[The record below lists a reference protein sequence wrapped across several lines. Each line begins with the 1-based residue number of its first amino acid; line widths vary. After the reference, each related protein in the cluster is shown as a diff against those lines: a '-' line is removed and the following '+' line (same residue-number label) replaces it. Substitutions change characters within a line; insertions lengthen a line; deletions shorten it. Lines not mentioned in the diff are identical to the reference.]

1 MRRSLPAGSWLQ
13 DGSLRLRDTPM
24 ILMYHGVAD
33 VTEDPNRLCVSP
45 ARFAG
50 QMAGLARLGL
60 RGVGIGAL
68 VEAMRAGRQRGLVG
82 ITFDDGYVSVLDA
95 ALPVLRRH
103 GFGATAYIISDRI
116 GGTNVWDEGPVWPLM
131 TADQLRELAA
141 AGIEIGSHA
150 ATHMHL
156 AEATPE
162 QLAAE
167 VSGSKARL
175 AGLLGTEIRSFA
187 YPYGSMN
194 AAARQAVRDAGYEHA
209 CAVEASL
216 PEMGLMALPRIY
228 VGQQDDAMRLA
239 AKRVLYRGRIALS
252 SRPRATGP
260 HSPQRENS
268 MKVLHVITGLD
279 AGGAEL
285 QLAMI
290 LRRTRH
296 QSDVVTLYNPG
307 PVAEMIRARG
317 TSVRDI
323 GMQRNTELPAL
334 LRLRKLIKD
343 GQYDVVHTHLYRAQI
358 YARPAAR
365 LAGTPV
371 VLTTEHSIGETHIER
386 RKMTRG
392 VRALYLGSEMF
403 SHATIAVSDI
413 VKDRLV
419 RWGVRPGKVVVIPNG
434 VDTDGLGFDAGARDR
449 VRAQFGIS
457 PDTYVIGALGRL
469 DPNKRV
475 DLTMEA
481 AAPMLGEACKI
492 LVIGRGEDQARL
504 EAAARRIGVTEHVI
518 FGGYQSDTTA
528 MLAAFD
534 LYVAASVQETFGLS
548 VLEALASGL
557 PVLYTTCP
565 ALDGIQT
572 ERARMVAGTV
582 EALRDEIRKE
592 IDTGPRPRVA
602 DSKVFERYGI
612 ESVVSRIDDLYEK
625 ILATRPR
632 RARRKVARRR
642 RAAA

>member
-1 MRRSLPAGSWLQ
+1 
-13 DGSLRLRDTPM
+13 
-24 ILMYHGVAD
+24 
-33 VTEDPNRLCVSP
+33 
-45 ARFAG
+45 
-50 QMAGLARLGL
+50 
-60 RGVGIGAL
+60 
-68 VEAMRAGRQRGLVG
+68 
-82 ITFDDGYVSVLDA
+82 
-95 ALPVLRRH
+95 
-103 GFGATAYIISDRI
+103 
-116 GGTNVWDEGPVWPLM
+116 
-131 TADQLRELAA
+131 
-141 AGIEIGSHA
+141 
-150 ATHMHL
+150 
-156 AEATPE
+156 
-162 QLAAE
+162 
-167 VSGSKARL
+167 
-175 AGLLGTEIRSFA
+175 
-187 YPYGSMN
+187 
-194 AAARQAVRDAGYEHA
+194 
-209 CAVEASL
+209 
-216 PEMGLMALPRIY
+216 
-228 VGQQDDAMRLA
+228 
-239 AKRVLYRGRIALS
+239 
-252 SRPRATGP
+252 
-260 HSPQRENS
+260 

-296 QSDVVTLYNPG
+296 ESDVVTLYNPG
-307 PVAEMIRARG
+307 PVAEMITAQG
-317 TSVRDI
+317 TTVRNI

-392 VRALYLGSEMF
+392 VRALYLSSEMF
-403 SHATIAVSDI
+403 SDATIAVSDI

-419 RWGVRPGKVVVIPNG
+419 RWGVRPGKVTVIPNG
-434 VDTDGLGFDAGARDR
+434 VDTDELGFDAEARDR

-457 PDTYVIGALGRL
+457 PETYVIGALGRL

-481 AAPMLGEACKI
+481 AAPMLGEKCKI
-492 LVIGRGEDQARL
+492 LVIGRGEDQPRL
-504 EAAARRIGVTEHVI
+504 EAAAKRLGVTDNVI

-534 LYVAASVQETFGLS
+534 LYVAASLQETFGLS

-572 ERARMVAGTV
+572 ERARMVAGTPD
-582 EALRDEIRKE
+582 ALRDEIRKE
-592 IDTGPRPRVA
+592 FDTGPRPRVA
-602 DSKVFERYGI
+602 DNKVFARYGI

-625 ILATRPR
+625 ILEARPS
-632 RARRKVARRR
+632 RAQRKVARRGS
-642 RAAA
+642 AAASRKANQAIT